1 MKTGFEGLD
10 KIINLE
16 DPQLILLTGTHFIE
30 ELSGDIANNVC
41 LKQECEVLEVVSC
54 KKEYL
59 IKRMLVNEADVNYK
73 SWTLKD
79 KYSDK
84 ELQQIGQATVNLI
97 EVTKRLPIII
107 EQDFNLY
114 NLKEVVKLVS
124 DFANHYAD
132 RGITANT
139 LVVLDIVPLNSQ
151 HKGRYRKQILKLIKD
166 LKKISIKLRYP
177 IIFID
182 NIDISKKHNTDNNTC
197 NYLTKEHID
206 NINKINKYVD
216 TFIIVNSD
224 NEQRDIFNV
233 DVYDTKAKIGTC
245 KLKYDFRC
253 RKFEDYNN
261 I

>member
-1 MKTGFEGLD
+1 MRTGFEGLD
-10 KIINLE
+10 EIINLE

-41 LKQECEVLEVVSC
+41 LKQEREVLEVVSC

-59 IKRMLVNEADVNYK
+59 IKRILVNEADVNYK

-97 EVTKRLPIII
+97 EVTKRLPTII

-114 NLKEVVKLVS
+114 NLNEVAKLVS

>member
-1 MKTGFEGLD
+1 MKTGFEDLD
-10 KIINLE
+10 EIINIE
-16 DPQLILLTGTHFIE
+16 EPQLILLTGTNFIE

-73 SWTLKD
+73 NWTLKD

-97 EVTKRLPIII
+97 EVTKRLPTII

-132 RGITANT
+132 RDIVNS
-139 LVVLDIVPLNSQ
+139 LVVLDIFPLNSQ
-151 HKGRYRKQILKLIKD
+151 HKLKYRKQILMLIKK
-166 LKKISIKLRYP
+166 LKQISSRLRCP
-177 IIFID
+177 IIFIY
-182 NIDISKKHNTDNNTC
+182 NIDISKKYNTDNNTC

-216 TFIIVNSD
+216 TFIIANSD

-253 RKFEDYNN
+253 RNFEDYNN

>member
-1 MKTGFEGLD
+1 MKTGFEDLD
-10 KIINLE
+10 EIINIE
-16 DPQLILLTGTHFIE
+16 EPQLILLTGTNFIE

-79 KYSDK
+79 KYSDD
-84 ELQQIGQATVNLI
+84 ELKQIGQSAVNLI
-97 EVTKRLPIII
+97 EVTKRLPTII

-132 RGITANT
+132 RDIVNS
-139 LVVLDIVPLNSQ
+139 LVVLDIFPLNSQ
-151 HKGRYRKQILKLIKD
+151 HKLKYRKQILMLIKK
-166 LKKISIKLRYP
+166 LKQISSRLRCP
-177 IIFID
+177 IIFIY
-182 NIDISKKHNTDNNTC
+182 NIDISKKYNTDNNTC

-216 TFIIVNSD
+216 TFIIANSD

-245 KLKYDFRC
+245 KLRYDFSC